1 MITKLHNFYAKMKI
15 DVSKILDEEGF
26 GKDYTIREDINKKD
40 LVIDLKEELLGD
52 AREIF
57 EECLKVTV
65 TFFKWDLHL
74 NEKPKYAFISPTSV
88 TVQKAFTD
96 ADFRD

>member
-1 MITKLHNFYAKMKI
+1 MITKLHNFYAKMKK
-15 DVSKILDEEGF
+15 DVSENLDEFF
-26 GKDYTIREDINKKD
+26 GKDYTIQEDVNKKN

-52 AREIF
+52 ARAMF

-65 TFFKWDLHL
+65 TFFRWDLHL
-74 NEKPKYAFISPTSV
+74 KEKPKYAFISPTSV